1 MPAAACRARAAERP
15 AARPPVNRRLVS
27 LALAVLLL
35 APAIARAQSV
45 NEWSAAVAPAA
56 GAPRVIGGVAHGCLA
71 GAARLPDDG
80 PGYQVIR
87 LSRHRDFGHPDLVAF
102 IARLGRQAQAAGLAP
117 FYVGDMAQPR
127 GGPLP
132 FGHASHQT
140 GIDADLWFNLDPK
153 PPLAPAARESVALP
167 SMLRAGRR
175 DIDRQRFGAR
185 QVTLLRLAAADP
197 AVDRIF
203 VNAAI
208 KDALCH
214 GIAGA
219 TKGGRDWLRRLRPWW
234 GHDEHFH
241 VRLKCPAGSPDCET
255 QAPLPPGDGCDATL
269 AWWRAQKPPPEH
281 AVIAPRRPTPTLPA
295 ACAAILA
302 APPG

>member
-1 MPAAACRARAAERP
+1 MAASRPLALLVAAA
-15 AARPPVNRRLVS
+15 
-27 LALAVLLL
+27 LL
-35 APAIARAQSV
+35 APAG
-45 NEWSAAVAPAA
+45 APAEPGNAWSTVAAPTA
-56 GAPRVIGGVAHGCLA
+56 GASRVIGGVAHGCLA

-87 LSRHRDFGHPDLVAF
+87 LSRRRDFGHPDLIAF

-140 GIDADLWFNLDPK
+140 GIDADIWFNLDAK

-167 SMLRAGRR
+167 SMLRAGMR
-175 DIDRQRFGAR
+175 DIDPKRFGAR

-214 GIAGA
+214 GTAGA
-219 TKGGRDWLRRLRPWW
+219 AKGGRDWLHRLRPWW

-241 VRLKCPAGSPDCET
+241 VRLKCPAGSPECEA
-255 QAPLPPGDGCDATL
+255 QAPLPPGDGCDGTL
-269 AWWRAQKPPPEH
+269 AWWRAQKPPPVH
-281 AVIAPRRPTPTLPA
+281 AAITPRRPAPALPA

>member
-1 MPAAACRARAAERP
+1 LS
-15 AARPPVNRRLVS
+15 RRLAF
-27 LALAVLLL
+27 LALVVLLL
-35 APAIARAQSV
+35 GPAVARAEPA
-45 NEWSAAVAPAA
+45 NEWSAALAPAA
-56 GAPRVIGGVAHGCLA
+56 GAPRVVGGVAHGCLA
-71 GAARLPDDG
+71 GAVRLPDDG

-87 LSRHRDFGHPDLVAF
+87 LSRRRDFGHPDLVAF

-140 GIDADLWFNLDPK
+140 GIDADIWFNLDPK
-153 PPLAPAARESVALP
+153 PPLAPAAREGVALP
-167 SMLRAGRR
+167 SMLRAGMR
-175 DIDRQRFGAR
+175 DIDRRRFGAR

-241 VRLKCPAGSPDCET
+241 VRLKCPSGSPECEA

-269 AWWRAQKPPPEH
+269 AWWRAQKPPPVQ
-281 AVIAPRRPTPTLPA
+281 AAIAPRRPAPTLPT

>member
-1 MPAAACRARAAERP
+1 MAASRPLALLVAAA
-15 AARPPVNRRLVS
+15 
-27 LALAVLLL
+27 LL
-35 APAIARAQSV
+35 APAG
-45 NEWSAAVAPAA
+45 APAEPGNAWSTVAAPTA
-56 GAPRVIGGVAHGCLA
+56 GASRVIGGVAHGCLA

-87 LSRHRDFGHPDLVAF
+87 LSRRRDFGHPDLIAF

-140 GIDADLWFNLDPK
+140 GIDADIWFNLDAK

-167 SMLRAGRR
+167 SMLRAGMR
-175 DIDRQRFGAR
+175 DIDRKRFGAR

-219 TKGGRDWLRRLRPWW
+219 ANGGRDWLHRLRPWW

-241 VRLKCPAGSPDCET
+241 VRLKCPAGSPECEA
-255 QAPLPPGDGCDATL
+255 QAPLPPGDGCDGTL
-269 AWWRAQKPPPEH
+269 AWWRAQKPPPVH
-281 AVIAPRRPTPTLPA
+281 AAITPRRPAPALPA

>member
-1 MPAAACRARAAERP
+1 M
-15 AARPPVNRRLVS
+15 
-27 LALAVLLL
+27 LAVLLL
-35 APAIARAQSV
+35 APIVAHAQPS
-45 NEWSAAVAPAA
+45 NAWSAVAAPAA
-56 GAPRVIGGVAHGCLA
+56 GPAAAIGGVAHGCLA
-71 GAARLPDDG
+71 GAVRLPDDG

-87 LSRHRDFGHPDLVAF
+87 LSRRRDFGHPDLVAF
-102 IARLGRQAQAAGLAP
+102 ITRLGRQAQAAGLAP

-132 FGHASHQT
+132 FGHASHQS
-140 GIDADLWFNLDPK
+140 GIDADIWFNLDPK
-153 PPLAPAARESVALP
+153 PPLAPAARESVPLP
-167 SMLRAGRR
+167 SMLRAGMR
-175 DIDRQRFGAR
+175 DIDRQRFGAP

-214 GIAGA
+214 GVAGA
-219 TKGGRDWLRRLRPWW
+219 TKGGRDWLHRIRPWW

-241 VRLKCPAGSPDCET
+241 VRLKCPAGSPECEA

-269 AWWRAQKPPPEH
+269 AWWRKQKPP
-281 AVIAPRRPTPTLPA
+281 APLPA
-295 ACAAILA
+295 AAAPHPPPSPKLPASCAAVLA
-302 APPG
+302 APGS

>member
-1 MPAAACRARAAERP
+1 LFRALTP
-15 AARPPVNRRLVS
+15 LVI
-27 LALAVLLL
+27 AYLLL
-35 APAIARAQSV
+35 APAAGRAEPG
-45 NEWSAAVAPAA
+45 NEWSAVTTPVP

-87 LSRHRDFGHPDLVAF
+87 LSRRRDFGHPDLVAF

-140 GIDADLWFNLDPK
+140 GIDADIWFNLDPK
-153 PPLAPAARESVALP
+153 PPLAPVARESVALP
-167 SMLRAGRR
+167 SMLRAGLR
-175 DIDRQRFGAR
+175 DIDRKRFGAR
-185 QVTLLRLAAADP
+185 QVTLLRLAANDP

-208 KDALCH
+208 KTALCH
-214 GIAGA
+214 GVGGA
-219 TKGGRDWLRRLRPWW
+219 TKGGRDWLHRIRPWW

-241 VRLKCPAGSPDCET
+241 VRLKCPANSPECEA

-269 AWWRAQKPPPEH
+269 AWWRAQKLPPPRP
-281 AVIAPRRPTPTLPA
+281 AIAPRPVAQTLPP

-302 APPG
+302 TPPG

>member
-1 MPAAACRARAAERP
+1 LLLAVYDAAHMPPARLAHPLAAALLLLIPAAALAEPSNAWSVVAAPSAGP
-15 AARPPVNRRLVS
+15 A
-27 LALAVLLL
+27 
-35 APAIARAQSV
+35 
-45 NEWSAAVAPAA
+45 
-56 GAPRVIGGVAHGCLA
+56 RVIGSAAQGCLA
-71 GAARLPDDG
+71 GAMRLPDDG

-87 LSRHRDFGHPDLVAF
+87 LSRRRDFGHPDLVAF
-102 IARLGRQAQAAGLAP
+102 IARLGQQAQAAGLAP
-117 FYVGDMAQPR
+117 FYVGEMAQPR

-140 GIDADLWFNLDPK
+140 GIDADIWFNLDPK
-153 PPLAPAARESVALP
+153 PPLAPAARENVALP
-167 SMLRAGRR
+167 SMLRAGLR
-175 DIDRQRFGAR
+175 DIDRQRFGPR

-208 KDALCH
+208 KDALCR
-214 GIAGA
+214 GVADA
-219 TKGGRDWLRRLRPWW
+219 ASSRRDWLSRVRPWW

-241 VRLKCPAGSPDCET
+241 VRLTCPATSPDCEP

-269 AWWRAQKPPPEH
+269 AWWRAQKPPPH
-281 AVIAPRRPTPTLPA
+281 AAVAPRPPAPKLPA

-302 APPG
+302 APPA

>member
-1 MPAAACRARAAERP
+1 MSARVALSR
-15 AARPPVNRRLVS
+15 
-27 LALAVLLL
+27 ALAALVIASLLL
-35 APAIARAQSV
+35 APSVRAEPG
-45 NEWSAAVAPAA
+45 NEWNAVTAPAA
-56 GAPRVIGGVAHGCLA
+56 GAPRIVGGVAHGCLA

-102 IARLGRQAQAAGLAP
+102 IARLGREAQAAGLAP
-117 FYVGDMAQPR
+117 FYVGDMAQAR

-140 GIDADLWFNLDPK
+140 GIDADIWFNLDPK
-153 PPLAPAARESVALP
+153 PALAPAARESVALP
-167 SMLRAGRR
+167 SMLRAGLRDVDRR
-175 DIDRQRFGAR
+175 RFGAN
-185 QVTLLRLAAADP
+185 QVMLLHLAAIDP

-208 KDALCH
+208 KEALCH

-241 VRLKCPAGSPDCET
+241 VRLKCPPDSPECEA

-269 AWWRAQKPPPEH
+269 AWWRAQKPPPAH
-281 AVIAPRRPTPTLPA
+281 AAIAPRPAPPLPA

-302 APPG
+302 APG

>member
-1 MPAAACRARAAERP
+1 MAAYRP
-15 AARPPVNRRLVS
+15 
-27 LALAVLLL
+27 LALLVVAPLLL
-35 APAIARAQSV
+35 APAVARAEPG
-45 NEWSAAVAPAA
+45 NAWSAVDAPTA
-56 GAPRVIGGVAHGCLA
+56 GVPRVIGGVAHGCIA

-87 LSRHRDFGHPDLVAF
+87 LSRRRDFGHPDLIAF
-102 IARLGRQAQAAGLAP
+102 IARLGRQARAAGLAP

-140 GIDADLWFNLDPK
+140 GIDADIWFNLDPK

-167 SMLRAGRR
+167 SMLRAGLR
-175 DIDRQRFGAR
+175 DIDRKRFGAR

-208 KDALCH
+208 KDALCR
-214 GIAGA
+214 GVAGA
-219 TKGGRDWLRRLRPWW
+219 TKGGRGWLRRIRPWW

-241 VRLKCPAGSPDCET
+241 VRLKCPAASPECEA
-255 QAPLPPGDGCDATL
+255 QAPLPPGDGCDTTL
-269 AWWRAQKPPPEH
+269 AWWRAQKPPVR
-281 AVIAPRRPTPTLPA
+281 AAIAPRRAAPILPA
-295 ACAAILA
+295 ACAAVLR
-302 APPG
+302 AP